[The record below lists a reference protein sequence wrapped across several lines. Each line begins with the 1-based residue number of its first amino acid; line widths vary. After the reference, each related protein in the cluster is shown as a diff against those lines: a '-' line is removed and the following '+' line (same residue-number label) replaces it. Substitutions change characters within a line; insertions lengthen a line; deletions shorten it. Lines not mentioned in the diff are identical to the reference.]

1 MTAQKLI
8 FRTAEAY
15 PNLGQQCDIL
25 IDMDIG
31 KLFHGPNIAYVI
43 ELYAKYQ
50 QDPNSVDEKTRKFFN
65 QWSPPPEARPRVPVT
80 EGFDARKFIGAVNY
94 AQAIRAFGH
103 LGAHLDPLGSEPP
116 GDPSLDL
123 AHHHLTGEDLRK
135 MPADVVGGPIAE
147 EAQNALEAV
156 QALRDVYMGALGYD
170 YEHVHAPEER
180 YWLRHAA
187 ECGQFRPPDD
197 PIDET
202 GILERLTRVESL
214 ERFIHRIFPGK
225 TRFSI
230 EGLDMMIPILDEVI
244 AAAAEAE
251 ICMIML
257 GMAHRGRINVH
268 AHILNKPYA
277 RILAEF
283 RDPGAN
289 FTTRNE
295 LGWTGDV
302 KYHKGERHAIK
313 GGELTKIVVTM
324 APNPSHLEH
333 VNPVVTGMARAAGSK
348 VDEPG
353 APQFFS
359 NAALPILIHG
369 DASFTGQG
377 IVAETL
383 NLSKLPGYSVSGT
396 VHIIANNQL
405 GFTAEPFE
413 ERSTLYA
420 SDLAKG
426 FEIPVIHVNADDPTA
441 CLEAARTAFAYR
453 DKFHKDILID
463 LIGYRRYGH
472 NEGDE
477 PSFTQPLMYEK
488 IRNHP
493 SVRELWANELVETG
507 VIGEELPG
515 KLVREVMDELQ
526 EILEGLEPEEE
537 LLQPALEPPPPGEA
551 RRVKT
556 AVSLKQLRELNA
568 DLLALPDDFHLH
580 RKIERFRNQRKDVL
594 EDADDSSI
602 DWATGEELALAS
614 ILADGVAVRMS
625 GEDVQRGTFSQR
637 HAVFFDVQD
646 GRTFT
651 PLQSLPV
658 ARASFEI
665 INSPL
670 TESGTLGFEF
680 GYNIQNPGNLVI
692 WEAQYGDFINVAQAM
707 IDEFIASGRAKWE
720 QTPSLVLLLPQGW
733 EGQGPDHST
742 GRLERFLQL
751 AAQTNMRIASCTT
764 AAQFFHLLRRQAALL
779 ETDPLPLIV
788 MTPKSLLRHPM
799 VASTPRELAQGK
811 WQPVIDDE
819 TASQNPKDIRRLILC
834 SGKIFVDL
842 VSGPLREGSSQIAI
856 VRLEQLYPFPLGDLE
871 PILEGYTQL
880 REVVWVQEEPKN
892 MGAWTYAKP
901 RLREIIGTRWPLR
914 YIGRVQNA
922 SPAEG
927 SAAWHKINQEAIIQQ
942 AYDLHAFD
950 EQPEA
955 VQEGGIVERE

>member
-1 MTAQKLI
+1 
-8 FRTAEAY
+8 
-15 PNLGQQCDIL
+15 
-25 IDMDIG
+25 MDIW
-31 KLFHGPNIAYVI
+31 KNFHGPNIAYVL
-43 ELYAKYQ
+43 ELYEKYQ
-50 QDPNSVDEKTRKFFN
+50 QDPNSVDETTQKFFE
-65 QWSPPPEARPRVPVT
+65 QWTPPPEVRPKVPFG
-80 EGFDARKFIGAVNY
+80 EKIDAHQFIGAVNY
-94 AQAIRAFGH
+94 AQAIRAYGH
-103 LGAHLDPLGSEPP
+103 LGAQLDPLKSEPP
-116 GDPSLDL
+116 GDPSLNLDYHDL
-123 AHHHLTGEDLRK
+123 TEADLRV
-135 MPADVVGGPIAE
+135 MPAEVVGGPIAE
-147 EAQNALEAV
+147 EANGALDAI
-156 QALRDVYMGALGYD
+156 QALRDVYTGSIGYD
-170 YEHVHAPEER
+170 YEHVHEPEER
-180 YWLRHAA
+180 YWLRYAA
-187 ECGQFRPPDD
+187 ECGEFRPPDD
-197 PIDET
+197 PIDEK
-202 GILERLTRVESL
+202 GVLERLTRVESL
-214 ERFIHRIFPGK
+214 ERFLHRIFPGK

-230 EGLDMMIPILDEVI
+230 EGLDMMLPILDEVI
-244 AAAAEAE
+244 GAAAEAD

-277 RILAEF
+277 KILAEF
-283 RDPGAN
+283 KDPGAN

-302 KYHKGERHAIK
+302 KYHKGERHAVK
-313 GGELTKIVVTM
+313 GGEVTKIVVTM

-333 VNPVVTGMARAAGSK
+333 INPVVTGMARAAGSK

-353 APQFFS
+353 PPEFFP

-383 NLSKLPGYSVSGT
+383 NLSILPGYSVSGT

-405 GFTAEPFE
+405 GFTAEPSE

-426 FEIPVIHVNADDPTA
+426 FEIPIIHVNADDPEA

-453 DKFHKDILID
+453 DKFKKDILID

-488 IRNHP
+488 IRAHP
-493 SVRELWANELVETG
+493 SVREIWANELVERG
-507 VIGEELPG
+507 IVDKELPE
-515 KLVREVMDELQ
+515 KLVHEVMGELQ

-537 LLQPALEPPPPGEA
+537 ILKPELEPPPPGEA

-556 AVSLKQLRELNA
+556 AVSLKKLRELND
-568 DLLALPDDFHLH
+568 DLLDVPEDFHLH
-580 RKIERFRNQRKDVL
+580 RKIERVRKQRSDVL
-594 EDADDSSI
+594 EDANEASI
-602 DWATGEELALAS
+602 DWATAEELAMAS
-614 ILADGVAVRMS
+614 ILADGIAIRMS

-637 HAVFFDVQD
+637 HAVFFDVEN
-646 GRTFT
+646 GETYT
-651 PLQSLPV
+651 PLQALP
-658 ARASFEI
+658 AAKASFEI

-670 TESGTLGFEF
+670 TESGTVGFEF
-680 GYNIQNPGNLVI
+680 GYNIQNPANLVI
-692 WEAQYGDFINVAQAM
+692 WEAQYGDFINIAQVM
-707 IDEFIASGRAKWE
+707 IDEFISSARAKWE

-751 AAQTNMRIASCTT
+751 AAQTNMRIANCTT
-764 AAQFFHLLRRQAALL
+764 SAQFFHLLRRQAALL
-779 ETDPLPLIV
+779 RSDPLPLIV

-799 VASTPRELAQGK
+799 VASSPIELAEGG

-819 TASQNPKDIRRLILC
+819 LARQKTEEIRRLILC

-842 VSGPLREGSSQIAI
+842 VSSKLRDEASNIAI
-856 VRLEQLYPFPLGDLE
+856 VRLEQLYPFPKSDLDPVFE
-871 PILEGYTQL
+871 QYENVQ
-880 REVVWVQEEPKN
+880 EVVWVQEEPKN
-892 MGAWTYAKP
+892 MGAWSFAKP
-901 RLREIIGTRWPLR
+901 RIREIIGERWPLR

-927 SAAWHKINQEAIIQQ
+927 SAAWHKVNQEAIIQQ
-942 AYDLHAFD
+942 AFDLHAF
-950 EQPEA
+950 EKEPEA
-955 VQEGGIVERE
+955 VQGGGIVERE

>member
-1 MTAQKLI
+1 
-8 FRTAEAY
+8 
-15 PNLGQQCDIL
+15 
-25 IDMDIG
+25 MDIW
-31 KLFHGPNIAYVI
+31 KNFHGPNIAYVI
-43 ELYAKYQ
+43 ELYEKYQ
-50 QDPNSVDEKTRKFFN
+50 QDPNSVDKTTRKFFE
-65 QWSPPPEARPRVPVT
+65 QWTPPSEARPKAAIG
-80 EGFDARKFIGAVNY
+80 EGLAAQKFIGAVNY
-94 AQAIRAFGH
+94 AQAIRAYGH
-103 LGAHLDPLGSEPP
+103 LSAQLDPLKSEPP
-116 GDPSLDL
+116 GDPSLSLDYHNL
-123 AHHHLTGEDLRK
+123 AEEDLSD
-135 MPADVVGGPIAE
+135 MPAEVVGGPIAE
-147 EAQNALEAV
+147 EAEDALNAI
-156 QALRDVYMGALGYD
+156 QALRDVYMSTIGYD
-170 YEHVHAPEER
+170 YEHVHDPEER
-180 YWLRHAA
+180 YWLRYAA
-187 ECGQFRPPDD
+187 ECGEFRPPDN

-202 GILERLTRVESL
+202 GVLERLTRVESL
-214 ERFIHRIFPGK
+214 ERFLHRIFPGK

-230 EGLDMMIPILDEVI
+230 EGLDMMIPILDEVLGS
-244 AAAAEAE
+244 AAEAE

-277 RILAEF
+277 KILAEF
-283 RDPGAN
+283 KDPGAN

-302 KYHKGERHAIK
+302 KYHKGERHAVK
-313 GGELTKIVVTM
+313 GGEVTKIVVTM

-333 VNPVVTGMARAAGSK
+333 VNPVVIGMARAAGSK

-353 APQFFS
+353 SPEFFP

-377 IVAETL
+377 IVPETL

-405 GFTAEPFE
+405 GFTANPFE

-426 FEIPVIHVNADDPTA
+426 FEIPVIHVNADDPRA

-453 DKFHKDILID
+453 DKFKKDILID

-493 SVRELWANELVETG
+493 SVREIWANELVERG
-507 VIGEELPG
+507 ILDKELPK

-526 EILEGLEPEEE
+526 GILEGLEPEEE
-537 LLQPALEPPPPGEA
+537 ILKPELKPPPPGEA

-556 AVSLKQLRELNA
+556 TVSLKKLRELN
-568 DLLALPDDFHLH
+568 DNLLDIPDGFHLH
-580 RKIERFRNQRKDVL
+580 RKIERFRKQRGNVLKDPD
-594 EDADDSSI
+594 EASI
-602 DWATGEELALAS
+602 DWATAEELAMAS
-614 ILADGVAVRMS
+614 ILADGVAIRMS

-637 HAVFFDVQD
+637 HAVFFDVEN
-646 GRTFT
+646 GESFT
-651 PLQSLPV
+651 PLQALP
-658 ARASFEI
+658 AAKASFEI

-670 TESGTLGFEF
+670 TESGAVGFEF
-680 GYNIQNPGNLVI
+680 GYNIQNPANLVI
-692 WEAQYGDFINVAQAM
+692 WEAQYGDFINIAQVM
-707 IDEFIASGRAKWE
+707 IDEFITSARAKWE
-720 QTPSLVLLLPQGW
+720 QTPSLVLLLPHGW
-733 EGQGPDHST
+733 EGQGPDHAS

-751 AAQTNMRIASCTT
+751 AAQTNMRVANCTT
-764 AAQFFHLLRRQAALL
+764 SAQFFHLLRRQSALL

-788 MTPKSLLRHPM
+788 MTPKSLLRHPK
-799 VASTPRELAQGK
+799 VASTPKALAEGG
-811 WQPVIDDE
+811 WQPVINDDRVGKK
-819 TASQNPKDIRRLILC
+819 PKEIRRLILC

-842 VSGPLREGSSQIAI
+842 VSSELREKSDKIAI
-856 VRLEQLYPFPLGDLE
+856 VRLEQLYPFPKGDLE
-871 PILEGYTQL
+871 AIFEQYQELE
-880 REVVWVQEEPKN
+880 EVVWVQEEPKN

-901 RLREIIGTRWPLR
+901 RIREITGTHLPLR

-927 SAAWHKINQEAIIQQ
+927 SAAWHKVNQDAIIQQ

-950 EQPEA
+950 EEPEA

>member
-1 MTAQKLI
+1 
-8 FRTAEAY
+8 
-15 PNLGQQCDIL
+15 
-25 IDMDIG
+25 MDIWN
-31 KLFHGPNIAYVI
+31 KFYGPNIAYVL
-43 ELYAKYQ
+43 ELYEKYR
-50 QDPNSVDEKTRKFFN
+50 QDPNSVDETTRKFFN
-65 QWSPPPEARPRVPVT
+65 QWPPPPQARAEVPT
-80 EGFDARKFIGAVNY
+80 GEGFAADKFIGAVNY
-94 AQAIRAFGH
+94 AHAIRAYGH
-103 LGAHLDPLGSEPP
+103 LGAHLDPLKSEPP
-116 GDPSLDL
+116 GDPSL
-123 AHHHLTGEDLRK
+123 HLDYHRLTEDDLRD
-135 MPADVVGGPIAE
+135 MPADVVGGPTAE
-147 EAQNALEAV
+147 KAENALDAI
-156 QALRDVYMGALGYD
+156 QALRDVYMGTIGYD
-170 YEHVHAPEER
+170 YEHVHDPEER
-180 YWLRHAA
+180 YWLRYAA
-187 ECGQFRPPDD
+187 ECGEFRPPDD

-202 GILERLTRVESL
+202 GVLERLTRVESL
-214 ERFIHRIFPGK
+214 ERFLHRMFPGK

-244 AAAAEAE
+244 GAAAEAD

-268 AHILNKPYA
+268 AHILNKPYV

-313 GGELTKIVVTM
+313 GGEVTKIVVTM

-353 APQFFS
+353 PPKFFP

-426 FEIPVIHVNADDPTA
+426 FEIPIMHVNADDPMA

-453 DKFHKDILID
+453 DKFKKDFLID

-477 PSFTQPLMYEK
+477 PSFTQPLMYEN

-493 SVRELWANELVETG
+493 SVREIWADELVERG
-507 VIGEELPG
+507 VVGEELPG
-515 KLVREVMDELQ
+515 KLVREVMEELQ

-537 LLQPALEPPPPGEA
+537 ILKPELEPPPPGEA

-556 AVSLKQLRELNA
+556 TVSLKKLRELN
-568 DLLALPDDFHLH
+568 DNLLDIPHGFHLH
-580 RKIERFRNQRKDVL
+580 RKIERVRKQRGNVLKDPD
-594 EDADDSSI
+594 EASI
-602 DWATGEELALAS
+602 DWATAEELAMAS
-614 ILADGVAVRMS
+614 ILADGVAIRMS

-637 HAVFFDVQD
+637 HAVFFDVEN
-646 GRTFT
+646 GATFT
-651 PLQSLPV
+651 PLQSLPA

-670 TESGTLGFEF
+670 TESGAVGFEF
-680 GYNIQNPGNLVI
+680 GYNIQKPANLVI
-692 WEAQYGDFINVAQAM
+692 WEAQYGDFINIAQVM
-707 IDEFIASGRAKWE
+707 IDEFITSARAKWE
-720 QTPSLVLLLPQGW
+720 QTPSLVLLLPHGW
-733 EGQGPDHST
+733 EGQGPDHAS

-751 AAQTNMRIASCTT
+751 AAQTNIRIANCTT
-764 AAQFFHLLRRQAALL
+764 SAQFFHLLRRQAALL
-779 ETDPLPLIV
+779 ETDPLPLVV
-788 MTPKSLLRHPM
+788 MTPKSLLRHPR
-799 VASTPRELAQGK
+799 VASAPKELAEGG
-811 WQPVIDDE
+811 WQPVIDDDR
-819 TASQNPKDIRRLILC
+819 ASTKPQEIRRLILC

-842 VSGPLREGSSQIAI
+842 VTSRLHEKSKEIAI
-856 VRLEQLYPFPLGDLE
+856 VRLEQLYPFPKGDLE
-871 PILEGYTQL
+871 AIFEPYQELE
-880 REVVWVQEEPKN
+880 EVVWVQEEPKN

-901 RLREIIGTRWPLR
+901 RIREITGTRWPLR

-927 SAAWHKINQEAIIQQ
+927 SAAWHKVNQEAIIQQ

-950 EQPEA
+950 EEPEA